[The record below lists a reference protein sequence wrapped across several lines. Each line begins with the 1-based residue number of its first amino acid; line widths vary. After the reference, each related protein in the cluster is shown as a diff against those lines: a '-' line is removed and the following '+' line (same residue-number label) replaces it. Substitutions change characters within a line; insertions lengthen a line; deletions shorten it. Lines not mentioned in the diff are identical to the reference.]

1 MRRRTV
7 AFAARPL
14 SVLALFALLA
24 SPLAPARA
32 AEKKPAARALAKDA
46 VLWVST
52 ERTELVGSPV
62 YGAEPRPGKAP
73 DYEVFLPKQGDPRKM
88 VVGYGGAFNEKGWEA
103 LQALPQ
109 AKRDE
114 VLRRIFGDRKG
125 LSLTM
130 GRIPIGASDYALS
143 RYSLDDTPGD
153 YAMQKFSI
161 ERDRKALIPYVKA
174 ALAVNPALRFWA
186 SAWSPPPWMKDN
198 GAYDSGKMKDDPKTY
213 AAYALYLAKFVEAY
227 KAEKI
232 NVEAVAVQNEPYVLT
247 HYPSCRW
254 EPAQYRTFVR
264 DHLGP
269 TLAQRK
275 TGATVLLGTFNQPDN
290 EAHARAVLEDPKAR
304 QYVGALGLQWGG
316 LPIAAAA
323 RKLVPNLRVWQTETD
338 CGNHHWEKGFDP
350 ARPQNDFAY
359 ATQTWRSLRDYLRG
373 GAEIYMLWNIVLDET
388 GKSIDARQPWPQNS
402 PIVIDRKAKTVT
414 YTPMFK
420 AFAHWSIF
428 ARPGDLVLEGAGAE
442 DAMAFADIER
452 RVVVEL
458 MNPTGAGKTVR
469 VKLQGRAWDAVL
481 PARSFGTLIINME

>member
-1 MRRRTV
+1 MTRHL
-7 AFAARPL
+7 AIAIAAL
-14 SVLALFALLA
+14 SLTLLAL
-24 SPLAPARA
+24 PGAPTRA
-32 AEKKPAARALAKDA
+32 AEQKPAARALATDA
-46 VLWVST
+46 ILWVST

-62 YGAEPRPGKAP
+62 YSAEPKKP
-73 DYEVFLPKQGDPRKM
+73 DYEVFPPKPADSRKM

-114 VLRRIFGDRKG
+114 VLRRIFGDKG
-125 LSLTM
+125 LALTM
-130 GRIPIGASDYALS
+130 GRIPIGSSDYALS

-153 YAMQKFSI
+153 YAMEKFSI
-161 ERDRKALIPYVKA
+161 ERDRKALIPYIHA
-174 ALAVNPALRFWA
+174 AQAVNPALRFWA

-198 GAYDSGKMKDDPKTY
+198 GAYDSGKMKDDPRTY

-232 NVEAVAVQNEPYVLT
+232 PVEAVAVQNEPSVLT
-247 HYPSCRW
+247 RYPSCRW

-269 TLAQRK
+269 TLAKRG

-316 LPIAAAA
+316 LPIAKAA
-323 RKLVPNLRVWQTETD
+323 RKLVPDLRIWQTETD

-350 ARPQNDFAY
+350 VRPQNDFAY
-359 ATQTWRSLRDYLRG
+359 AAQTWRHMRGYLDG

-420 AFAHWSIF
+420 AFSHWSLF
-428 ARPGDLVLEGAGAE
+428 SRPGDLVLQGTGTE
-442 DAMAFADIER
+442 DALGFADVAH
-452 RVVVEL
+452 RVVVQL
-458 MNPTGAGKTVR
+458 LNPTGAERTMR
-469 VKLQGRAWDAVL
+469 VKYEGRAWDAVL
-481 PARSFGTLIINME
+481 PARSFGTLIIAVE